1 MKRKQYF
8 SLIELLVTIAV
19 IAILAGLLLPAL
31 NSAREKASEIS
42 CKNNLKTMGVAGIGY
57 AADNDD
63 WMVPCH
69 TKLYT
74 ETYLYQYLWVTLLI
88 PYGAPFSAD
97 RTAATVHDCPS
108 DNRRDTGS
116 DYGIN
121 IWVDGWYSPEH
132 PQSWKHMLRRYSQF
146 SNGSRLPFI
155 GENGGLW
162 NNKYQKNTQFAFVH
176 GGIDNRVLD
185 INQTDEWT
193 IQRAL
198 TLRGRAN
205 ILFIDSH
212 VEGRTFPGV
221 FTRNSDEHFLHDNNN
236 VPDGTLYF

>member
-1 MKRKQYF
+1 MGKNQRDRFPTHSGKLSETAVNGISLRTGGKYMKKMGQNGENRWKMEVKNGKSISEGCRNKF
-8 SLIELLVTIAV
+8 TLIELLVV
-19 IAILAGLLLPAL
+19 IAILAILVGVLLPAL

-108 DNRRDTGS
+108 DNRRNTGS

-121 IWVDGWYSPEH
+121 
-132 PQSWKHMLRRYSQF
+132 
-146 SNGSRLPFI
+146 
-155 GENGGLW
+155 
-162 NNKYQKNTQFAFVH
+162 
-176 GGIDNRVLD
+176 
-185 INQTDEWT
+185 
-193 IQRAL
+193 
-198 TLRGRAN
+198 
-205 ILFIDSH
+205 
-212 VEGRTFPGV
+212 
-221 FTRNSDEHFLHDNNN
+221 NSK
-236 VPDGTLYF
+236 